1 MATFL
6 DIGLAQQLNW
16 LFAFFLVFALL
27 YALLMQKKMFDMSQM
42 TASTIAICIAFIML
56 LSPVFLNIVAAAI
69 PWFAI
74 AIIFIV
80 FLLLTLFTIG
90 VTPEDM
96 TKTLAS
102 PQYGS
107 SIKSFIVIIASIILI
122 GAVASQFS
130 VFTGGSQPA
139 VESSDNGVIVTEN
152 GNVVTNDAIA
162 DKGQDAL
169 IAILFHPQVLGLIA
183 IMVIAIFA
191 TVLLSS
197 NVR

>member
-6 DIGLAQQLNW
+6 DIGLATQANW
-16 LFAFFLVFALL
+16 FFAFILVFVLI
-27 YALLMQKKMFDMSQM
+27 YALLTQKKMFDMNQM
-42 TASTIAICIAFIML
+42 TAVTIAICIAFIML
-56 LSPVFLNIVAAAI
+56 ISPVFLNIIAAAI

-74 AIIFIV
+74 AIIFII

-90 VTPEDM
+90 VTPDDVA
-96 TKTLAS
+96 KTLSGA
-102 PQYGS
+102 QYGS

-130 VFTGGSQPA
+130 VFTGGEAAPTEAEYEYVNS
-139 VESSDNGVIVTEN
+139 NGELVQSE
-152 GNVVTNDAIA
+152 AIA

-191 TVLLSS
+191 TILLSS